1 MKLPLEGLRVVDL
14 TTVMSGPFCAMTLGD
29 LGADVIKIE
38 TVPDGDAIR
47 RFDPL
52 INGESYCF
60 AVINRNK
67 RSLALNLK
75 DPRGKSLFLELA
87 ADADIVL
94 ENFRPGV
101 TKRLGVDYASLS
113 ANNPKLVYASISG
126 FGQTGPLSSKG
137 GYDIIAQGMSGI
149 MMMTGLQGSRPVKV
163 GIAMNDIAAGITTT
177 YAVLGALIGR
187 LRHGTGQY
195 VETSLLEAGLAWTH
209 WEFAAYFGAG
219 ERPTATGTRHRRAAP
234 YQALRTQDGY
244 VTVGANTEK
253 LWRALCMEVCEQPG
267 WLDDPR
273 FRTNSLRVTNVDA
286 LEAVIESVL
295 TTRSTAHWVERLD
308 KAGIPGG
315 PVYTYEQAVADPHIL
330 NRRMVVD
337 VDHPVIGPM
346 KNIGLP
352 VKSSGSLAAI
362 RRPAPLLGEHSAEVL
377 AEMGVD
383 AARFAQLVADGVVI
397 DGRR

>member
-75 DPRGKSLFLELA
+75 EPRGKALFLELA

-101 TKRLGVDYASLS
+101 TKRLGIDYASLS

-187 LRHGTGQY
+187 LRHGVGQY

-209 WEFAAYFGAG
+209 WEFAAYFGAA

-234 YQALRTQDGY
+234 YQALRTKDGY

-267 WLDDPR
+267 WMDDAR
-273 FRTNSLRVTNVDA
+273 FRTNSLRVANVDA

-295 TTRSTAHWVERLD
+295 TTQPTAHWVDRLD

-330 NRRMVVD
+330 DRRMVVD

-377 AEMGVD
+377 AEIGVD
-383 AARFAQLVADGVVI
+383 AERFAQLVADGVVI